1 MKDAKNI
8 GLFIKELR
16 IQKGYTQA
24 ELASKLNI
32 SDRTVSKY
40 ECGRGIPDI
49 DILLRLSEIFD
60 ISINEILNGRRFR
73 DFKNENNKSLIDL
86 LKAFNTK
93 IRIRNILL
101 TVLSVLIIL
110 TGILYFVDIDRIKNN
125 KQVFFSTWGY
135 DYSAPINIPEEEN
148 IKAINRYL
156 NSHYEDYSYEVLH
169 ILEQNK
175 SHYVYS
181 CILFVEDRMIPSKF
195 YISLK
200 DGILDVYDSR
210 MAREDFYEE
219 DLVNMF
225 DEYMIGRIKEY
236 G

>member
-1 MKDAKNI
+1 MNDAKTI
-8 GLFIKELR
+8 GLFIKNLR
-16 IQKGYTQA
+16 TDKGYTQA
-24 ELASKLNI
+24 QLASKLNI

-49 DILLRLSEIFD
+49 DILLKLSEIFD
-60 ISINEILNGRRFR
+60 VSINEILNGRRFS
-73 DFKNENNKSLIDL
+73 DFKKENNIGIIDL
-86 LKAFNTK
+86 IKTFNTK

-110 TGILYFVDIDRIKNN
+110 TGILYFVDMDRIRNN
-125 KQVFFSTWGY
+125 KPVLFSTWGY
-135 DYSAPINIPEEEN
+135 DYAAPVNIPEEEN

-156 NSHYEDYSYEVLH
+156 NSHYDDYSYEVLH
-169 ILEQNK
+169 ILEQDK

-181 CILFVEDRMIPSKF
+181 CILFAQDRMIPSKF
-195 YISLK
+195 YISLR
-200 DGILDVYDSR
+200 DDILDVYDSR

-219 DLVNMF
+219 DLANMF
-225 DEYMIGRIKEY
+225 DEDLIDRIKEY